1 MHITR
6 VELENIKSHETFA
19 QSFERGTTAITG
31 ENGAGKTTI
40 IEAIAWALFD
50 LLDYKKE
57 EFIRRGAKKG
67 VARVTFESSLD
78 EREYTV
84 YRDTSAGYYIFDP
97 RLKQRTHDKK
107 EEVKRFLWEHLGVEP
122 GTDLESLFRR
132 AIGVPQGTFTAIFL
146 ETATERKKAFDKL
159 LKVEEYRQGAEKLL
173 DTARYVGN
181 EILMVREKIARAEGE
196 LMRFDLVTEEHAGFE
211 KQAGELKETLAGIEA
226 DVTAKGDE
234 VGRLDAVEASVR
246 ELKTNVDRLQ
256 NEKARSEIMIGQK
269 RSELDRSRLA
279 AENVKSAEGD
289 NTKHIAALA
298 RLRELERERAER
310 DKLRMEYADLNAAS
324 ATVKADQRR
333 FDEDLKSCE
342 IAHTAIAELRPQL
355 TSYEGFVKQR
365 DALRSKM
372 ADARAKQNHL
382 KSLDE
387 KIIRLRESW
396 TANHS
401 SIKEAESRSEAA
413 MRLEE
418 FLETDLKLT
427 GELASL
433 NARLDSDRRF
443 QQEIKNGFCPVLSQK
458 CLNLTEGQTLEG
470 FIKDQFTEAQSRIG
484 AIETEKRQLST
495 LMSDARAAEKSMAAL
510 ESLRHRAAE
519 IAAEGKYLRT
529 EKEGLEK
536 ELEGLVDTEKELADV
551 DGKIAALDEV
561 RSRYLALEAEV
572 RREPQIRENLSQAE
586 KNLERLES
594 DKKALIERSEVYKDL
609 DPQWEQL
616 STERDATAEAH
627 ALYLANEA
635 ESSRLEARESEFADA
650 EREFGEHVKAYDEAA
665 AKYEETAGSYDP
677 ELHISEKAAL
687 IELQKRQAEAR
698 AQLAGVERREAE
710 LAAEL
715 ARLGEIRSSM
725 QVEFREK
732 ERLEEVAEAVE
743 FIRDTL
749 KEAAPRVARNYVFH
763 VSTEANQ
770 MFREITGNAERTLKW
785 AEDYGVFL
793 EEGGYE
799 RPFVSLS
806 GGEQMSAALSVRLA
820 LLKQLSD
827 VRIAFFDEPTTNLD
841 VERRERLAEEISR
854 ITERQTFDQ
863 MFVISHDDTFENY
876 VDHVVEIEAG
886 DGSESLF

>member
-6 VELENIKSHETFA
+6 VELENIKSHTAFA
-19 QSFERGTTAITG
+19 QNFERGTTAITG

-40 IEAIAWALFD
+40 IEAIAWTLFD

-67 VARVTFESSLD
+67 IARVTFESSLD

-211 KQAGELKETLAGIEA
+211 KQAGELRENLVDIEA
-226 DVTAKGDE
+226 DVNSKSDG
-234 VGRLDAVEASVR
+234 VGRLDAVESSVR
-246 ELKTNVDRLQ
+246 ELKANVDRLQ

-269 RSELDRSRLA
+269 RSELERSRA
-279 AENVKSAEGD
+279 AADKVKGAEAD
-289 NTKHIAALA
+289 NTKHLAALA
-298 RLRELERERAER
+298 RLRELERERAQR

-324 ATVKADQRR
+324 ATVRADWKR
-333 FDEDLKSCE
+333 FEEDLKSCE
-342 IAHTAIAELRPQL
+342 AAHTAITELRPQL

-365 DALRSKM
+365 DTLRSKI
-372 ADARAKQNHL
+372 ADAQAKRNHL

-387 KIIRLRESW
+387 KIIRLRASW
-396 TANHS
+396 TANKN
-401 SIKEAESRSEAA
+401 SIKESESKAEAA

-418 FLETDLKLT
+418 YLETDLKLT

-458 CLNLTEGQTLEG
+458 CLNLKEGQTLEG

-484 AIETEKRQLST
+484 AIEIEKRQLSA
-495 LMSDARAAEKSMAAL
+495 LMSDARAAERSMAAL
-510 ESLRHRAAE
+510 ESLRHRADE
-519 IAAEGKYLRT
+519 IKSEGLYLSS

-536 ELEGLVDTEKELADV
+536 GLEGLSDVQNELAEV

-561 RSRYLALEAEV
+561 RSRYLALESEI
-572 RREPQIRENLSQAE
+572 RREPRIRENLSRAE
-586 KNLERLES
+586 KNLERLEN
-594 DKKALIERSEVYKDL
+594 DKKALIEQSEIYKEL
-609 DPQWEQL
+609 DPQWEQF
-616 STERDATAEAH
+616 SAERDATADAH
-627 ALYLANEA
+627 AVYLANEA
-635 ESSRLEARESEFADA
+635 ESLRLEAREKEYA
-650 EREFGEHVKAYDEAA
+650 EVESGFGKATKAFDEAA
-665 AKYEETAGSYDP
+665 VKYEEMAGSYDP
-677 ELHISEKAAL
+677 EKHIAEKAAL
-687 IELQKRQAEAR
+687 IELQKREAEAR
-698 AQLAGVERREAE
+698 AELAGVERREAE

-725 QVEFREK
+725 QNEFREK
-732 ERLEEVAEAVE
+732 DRLEEVAEAVE

-863 MFVISHDDTFENY
+863 MFVISHDDTFEGY
-876 VDHVVEIEAG
+876 VDHVVEVEN
-886 DGSESLF
+886 SEET

>member
-6 VELENIKSHETFA
+6 VELENIKSHTAFT
-19 QSFERGTTAITG
+19 QNFERGTTAITG

-84 YRDTSAGYYIFDP
+84 YRDTSAGYYIYDP

-107 EEVKRFLWEHLGVEP
+107 EEVKRFLWQHLGVEP

-196 LMRFDLVTEEHAGFE
+196 LTRFDLINEEHTEFE
-211 KQAGELKETLAGIEA
+211 KQAGELSEALAAIEA
-226 DVTAKGDE
+226 ETSAKSDE

-246 ELKTNVDRLQ
+246 ELKQNVDRLQ
-256 NEKARSEIMIGQK
+256 NEKARSEIMTEQ
-269 RSELDRSRLA
+269 RRVELERSRIA
-279 AENVKSAEGD
+279 AEKLKNAEAD
-289 NTKHIAALA
+289 NTKHLAALA
-298 RLRELERERAER
+298 RLRELERERAQR
-310 DKLRMEYADLNAAS
+310 DKLRMEYAELNAAS
-324 ATVKADQRR
+324 ATIKADQRR
-333 FDEDLKSCE
+333 FSEDLERCRA
-342 IAHTAIAELRPQL
+342 AHAALAELRPQL
-355 TSYEGFVKQR
+355 TNYEGFVKQR
-365 DALRSKM
+365 DTLRSKI
-372 ADARAKQNHL
+372 ADAQAKRNHL
-382 KSLDE
+382 RSLDE
-387 KIIRLRESW
+387 KITRLRESW
-396 TANHS
+396 TANNN

-418 FLETDLKLT
+418 FLETDHKLT
-427 GELASL
+427 SELASL

-458 CLNLTEGQTLEG
+458 CLNLKEGQTLEG

-484 AIETEKRQLST
+484 MIETEKRQLSS

-510 ESLRHRAAE
+510 ESLRHRADE
-519 IAAEGKYLRT
+519 IKAEGTYLRA

-536 ELEGLVDTEKELADV
+536 ELAGLSGTQQDLSEVE
-551 DGKIAALDEV
+551 GKIAALDDV
-561 RSRYLALEAEV
+561 RSRFLALEAEI
-572 RREPQIRENLSQAE
+572 RREPQVRESLSEAE
-586 KNLERLES
+586 KNFERIENE
-594 DKKALIERSEVYKDL
+594 KKALIEQSEAYKDL

-616 STERDATAEAH
+616 SAERDATADAH
-627 ALYLANEA
+627 SIYLANEA
-635 ESSRLEARESEFADA
+635 ESRMLESRESEFVEI
-650 EREFGEHVKAYDEAA
+650 ERAFNELVVRLEEASGEFENV
-665 AKYEETAGSYDP
+665 AGGYDP
-677 ELHISEKAAL
+677 EVHISAKAAL
-687 IELQKRQAEAR
+687 IELQKSQAETRAR
-698 AQLAGVERREAE
+698 LAGVERREAE

-715 ARLGEIRSSM
+715 ARLAEVRSSM
-725 QVEFREK
+725 QNEFREK
-732 ERLEEVAEAVE
+732 ERLDEVADAVE

-770 MFREITGNAERTLKW
+770 MFREITGNAERTLRW

-793 EEGGYE
+793 EEGGFE

-863 MFVISHDDTFENY
+863 MFVISHDDTFEGY
-876 VDHVVEIEAG
+876 VDHVVEIEK
-886 DGSESLF
+886 SEE